1 MPVDSLVVRGLASA
15 VGRDYF
21 VSAPNRLLADVLSE
35 ETRPADVEDA
45 RHVVRIEE
53 RAKTLSR

>member
-1 MPVDSLVVRGLASA
+1 VPVDSLVVGGLTSA
-15 VGRDYF
+15 VGCDYF
-21 VSAPNRLLADVLSE
+21 VSTPKRLLADVLSE
-35 ETRPADVEDA
+35 EASPADVEDA